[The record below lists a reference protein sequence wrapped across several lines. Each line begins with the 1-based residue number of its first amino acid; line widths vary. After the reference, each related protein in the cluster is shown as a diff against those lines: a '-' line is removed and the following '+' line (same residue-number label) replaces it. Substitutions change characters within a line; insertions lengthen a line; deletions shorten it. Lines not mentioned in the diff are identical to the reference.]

1 MGFLNEGPL
10 LFPLPLEVFY
20 YFISEK
26 EQSKEMGCE
35 SHLYSLT
42 LKDEKYLFIIPGII
56 QAHCIGKC
64 DISLSLKSQGQEIRT
79 YSAEKTSVFFS
90 GNFQGTWMGL
100 VLLLGHCKYSLPNE
114 LLK

>member
-1 MGFLNEGPL
+1 MGKLNEGPL
-10 LFPLPLEVFY
+10 LFLLPLEVFY
-20 YFISEK
+20 YFISER

-42 LKDEKYLFIIPGII
+42 FKDEKYLFIIPGII

-79 YSAEKTSVFFS
+79 YSAEKTSVVFLETFKAH
-90 GNFQGTWMGL
+90 GWA
-100 VLLLGHCKYSLPNE
+100 
-114 LLK
+114 